1 MYVDVVGYGG
11 IITRQHHHLLL
22 LIEKEVKKSQ
32 KCSILCTN
40 TLLKCLFVHQIDAV
54 LRIPKMVVLVCAL
67 VATKRSKR
75 SEKEPRNIEEYMLNC
90 TVVSCY

>member
-1 MYVDVVGYGG
+1 MPMQANEIKDLINEFGYSTPVVAK
-11 IITRQHHHLLL
+11 
-22 LIEKEVKKSQ
+22 IEKFEA
-32 KCSILCTN
+32 ID
-40 TLLKCLFVHQIDAV
+40 QIDAV
-54 LRIPKMVVLVCAL
+54 LRIPKMVVCAL

>member
-1 MYVDVVGYGG
+1 MY
-11 IITRQHHHLLL
+11 QHA
-22 LIEKEVKKSQ
+22 IEMFV
-32 KCSILCTN
+32 CSPD
-40 TLLKCLFVHQIDAV
+40 DAV
-54 LRIPKMVVLVCAL
+54 LRIPKMMVCAL